1 MKTIAITGG
10 PASGKSWS
18 TTFLKEYLEKK
29 DFKVKVFDYDA
40 VVKTIL
46 KYNAFDA
53 PLNIMVFPDKNIGE
67 NREEDMK
74 LFRDI
79 IIFGRKEKEM
89 LDKIV
94 QMMMSAAYALYY
106 DIAEKEKIDFLLL
119 DMPLLYETPFV
130 FKRDVSI
137 CVTVDEEIQ
146 HKRLLERGLN
156 EEEANSIVNQQLSQR
171 EKAIRSDFVFE
182 FGSASCNTS
191 STECIS
197 HFQTWIENIVSSC
210 HENI

>member
-1 MKTIAITGG
+1 MKTIAITGA

-29 DFKVKVFDYDA
+29 NFKVKVFDYDT
-40 VVKTIL
+40 VVKIIL
-46 KYNAFDA
+46 KQNVFDT
-53 PLNIMVFPDKNIGE
+53 PLNMMVFPDKNIGK

-74 LFRDI
+74 LFRDT
-79 IIFGRKEKEM
+79 IIFGRKEKDA
-89 LDKIV
+89 LDKTV

-106 DIAEKEKIDFLLL
+106 NIAEKEKTDFLLL
-119 DMPLLYETPFV
+119 DMPLLHETPFV

-137 CVTVDEEIQ
+137 CVTVDEEVQ

-156 EEEANSIVNQQLSQR
+156 EEEANSIVNQQLSQW

-182 FGSASCNTS
+182 FGNASCNTTH
-191 STECIS
+191 TECIS
-197 HFQTWIENIVSSC
+197 HFQSWIENIVSNC